1 MSFLSFSDSA
11 ARENDVKSVTHTK
24 AKQRIEQCALH
35 DPRENLILCDVMSDA
50 FFSFLFPDDAGK
62 FEMRSKSSDI

>member
-50 FFSFLFPDDAGK
+50 FFFSSDDAGK